1 MKLLDSVLKEKIK
14 LEKTQLNIYLCGPTV
29 YDDAHLGHARS
40 SVCFDL
46 LRRTLKALGYKV
58 KFARNYTDIDDRI
71 TKFLVSIP

>member
-1 MKLLDSVLKEKIK
+1 MKLLDSILKEKIK

-46 LRRTLKALGYKV
+46 LRRTGLNLLE
-58 KFARNYTDIDDRI
+58 I
-71 TKFLVSIP
+71 TQILMIKFLKKCKKVARI